1 MTIPNGLGK
10 RGRRNKPQ
18 VFYPALSEKKYT
30 ILTVKKGR
38 LDMKKVFAMLLALA
52 MMFSLAACGG
62 ETGQGQDS
70 SANPPAQ
77 SADGDKSGDGAAPAG
92 DAQYVIKL
100 CHEQVDGDPI
110 DDGCDKWAELVAE
123 KTNGAV
129 TIEVYPSSQ
138 LGVKADLIE
147 MMLMG
152 QNVCTIADGS
162 YLMDYVPDFGV
173 VMGPFLFTDWAAM
186 EKITASDWWAQ
197 QAELLRGEGLEIIS
211 TNWIYGERQ
220 LMTKSPVTSLADIK
234 GQKIRVPNND
244 ISVTMFNNL
253 GAASTP
259 MALSDVYTSLQTGV
273 VDGVENPLTTLY
285 NNAFQEVCKNVTMTN
300 HQMTFS
306 NFIVGA
312 DFWNT
317 IPAEHQQTILD
328 CGAEAALYNNEL
340 YQKVSQDM
348 QKALEDAGC
357 TIYTLDD
364 AALEEF
370 KAASVQL
377 YRDYESSGTWT
388 TGVYDQI
395 QSIING

>member
-1 MTIPNGLGK
+1 
-10 RGRRNKPQ
+10 
-18 VFYPALSEKKYT
+18 
-30 ILTVKKGR
+30 
-38 LDMKKVFAMLLALA
+38 MKKVFAMLLALT
-52 MMFSLAACGG
+52 MLLSLAACGG
-62 ETGQGQDS
+62 GSGAQDS
-70 SANPPAQ
+70 GSAAPAQ
-77 SADGDKSGDGAAPAG
+77 SDGGDSAGGDSTGGDAAPAG

-173 VMGPFLFTDWAAM
+173 VMGPFLFTDWSAM
-186 EKITASDWWAQ
+186 EKITGSDWWAQ

-253 GAASTP
+253 GAAATP

-312 DFWNT
+312 GFWNT
-317 IPAEHQQTILD
+317 IPAEYQQIILD
-328 CGAEAALYNNEL
+328 CGAEAAQYNNEL
-340 YQKVSQDM
+340 YQQVSQDM

-377 YRDYESSGTWT
+377 YRDYEANGTWT

>member
-1 MTIPNGLGK
+1 
-10 RGRRNKPQ
+10 
-18 VFYPALSEKKYT
+18 
-30 ILTVKKGR
+30 
-38 LDMKKVFAMLLALA
+38 MKKLFVMLLALA
-52 MMFSLAACGG
+52 MALSLAACGG
-62 ETGQGQDS
+62 SGSSSSGTGGSSSSDS
-70 SANPPAQ
+70 GS
-77 SADGDKSGDGAAPAG
+77 SGGDAAPA

-173 VMGPFLFTDWAAM
+173 VMGPFLFTDWSAM
-186 EKITASDWWAQ
+186 EKITGSDWWAQ
-197 QAELLRGEGLEIIS
+197 QEELLRGEGLEIIS

-259 MALSDVYTSLQTGV
+259 MALSEVYTSLQTGV

-312 DFWNT
+312 DFWST
-317 IPAEHQQTILD
+317 IPAEYQQIILD
-328 CGAEAALYNNEL
+328 CGAEAAAYNNEL
-340 YQKVSQDM
+340 YQQVSQEM
-348 QKALEDAGC
+348 QAALEEAGC

-364 AALEEF
+364 AALSEF
-370 KAASVQL
+370 VEASVQL
-377 YRDYESSGTWT
+377 YRDYEANGTWT
-388 TGVYDQI
+388 AGVYDQI